1 MVVENVKN
9 KVFVFDTTLRDGEQS
24 PGIHLNTR
32 EKLEIAQ
39 QLAKL
44 NVDVIEAG
52 FPISS
57 KSDFSSV
64 KEISAKIRDRR
75 IAALARA
82 NFKDIDAAGEAL
94 KGATWPVIH
103 TFISSSDIHLKY
115 QLKKSR
121 EEVLELASEA
131 VKRSLKYTDMVE
143 FSAMD
148 ATRSDRVFLCKLFEA
163 AIKSGAKV
171 INIPDTVGYIL
182 PDEFGEMID
191 YIFENTAGIE
201 NVTVSVHC
209 HDDLGLAVANSLA
222 AIKHGARQVEC
233 AVNGIGE
240 RAGNASLEE
249 VVMIIDTR
257 KKDLG
262 LYTDINISE
271 IIRTS
276 GIVKSLTGYII
287 PPNKAIVGKN
297 AFSHEA
303 GIHQDGMLK
312 DRSTYEIIKPEDI
325 GLKSSELIL
334 GKHSGRHAFLERLKE
349 LGIQLDD
356 KNLEKAFEKFKNLAE
371 KKGALNDHDIKA
383 IVENEIR
390 EVNEYLLLKY
400 YRVQSGSDVK
410 ASSSVGIEI
419 NGKLYEGTS
428 AGDGQVD
435 ASFKA
440 IDKITGMKIKLVE
453 YNIEAVSGGR
463 DALGSV
469 KIVVSSNGIEVM
481 GSGISTDIVEAS
493 IKAYVSAMNRIM
505 ETKGSLGSQDSAS

>member
-1 MVVENVKN
+1 MEYKKN
-9 KVFVFDTTLRDGEQS
+9 KIYIFDTTLRDGEQA

-39 QLAKL
+39 QLARL
-44 NVDVIEAG
+44 NVDIIEAG
-52 FPISS
+52 FPITSRG
-57 KSDFSSV
+57 DFDSV
-64 KEISAKIRDRR
+64 KEISAKIRDRK

-82 NFKDIDAAGEAL
+82 NSKDIDTAGEAL
-94 KGATWPVIH
+94 KGAEQPVIH

-121 EEVLELASEA
+121 EEVLELAEEA
-131 VKRSLKYTDMVE
+131 VKRSLKYTDVVE

-148 ATRSDRVFLCKLFEA
+148 ATRSDREFLCRLFEL
-163 AIKSGAKV
+163 AIRSGARV
-171 INIPDTVGYIL
+171 INVPDTVGYAI

-201 NVTVSVHC
+201 DVIVSVHC
-209 HDDLGLAVANSLA
+209 HNDLGLAVANSLI
-222 AIKHGARQVEC
+222 AIEHGVRQVEC
-233 AVNGIGE
+233 AVNGLGE

-249 VVMIIDTR
+249 VAMIIDTR

-262 LYTDINISE
+262 VYTDINIGE

-276 GIVKSLTGYII
+276 SIVKSLTGYVVA
-287 PPNKAIVGKN
+287 PNKAIVGKN

-325 GLKSSELIL
+325 GLKSSKLVL
-334 GKHSGRHAFLERLKE
+334 GKHSGRHAFVERLAE
-349 LGIQLDD
+349 LGIRLEEND
-356 KNLEKAFEKFKNLAE
+356 LEKAFERFKDLAE
-371 KKGALNDHDIKA
+371 KKGAINDQDIRA
-383 IVENEIR
+383 IAENELR
-390 EVNEYLLLKY
+390 EVSEHFLLKY
-400 YRVQSGSDVK
+400 YEVKSGSDIRA
-410 ASSSVGIEI
+410 ASKVGIEI
-419 NGKLYEGTS
+419 EGKIHEGS
-428 AGDGQVD
+428 SDGDGPVD

-440 IDKITGMKIKLVE
+440 IDKITKINAKLVE
-453 YNIEAVSGGR
+453 YNIEAVSGGK

-469 KIVVSSNGIEVM
+469 RVVVSTNGTEVM

-493 IKAYVSAMNRIM
+493 IKAYIDAMNRIV
-505 ETKGSLGSQDSAS
+505 ESAQ

>member
-1 MVVENVKN
+1 MENKKN
-9 KVFVFDTTLRDGEQS
+9 KIYIFDTTLRDGEQA

-39 QLAKL
+39 QLARL
-44 NVDVIEAG
+44 NVDTIEAG

-57 KSDFSSV
+57 KGDFYSV
-64 KEISAKIRDRR
+64 KEVSAKIRDRK

-94 KGATWPVIH
+94 KGAEQPVIH

-121 EEVLELASEA
+121 EEVLELAGEA
-131 VKRSLKYTDMVE
+131 VKRSLKYTDLVE

-148 ATRSDRVFLCKLFEA
+148 ATRTDPEFLCRIFEL
-163 AIKSGAKV
+163 AIKNGARI
-171 INIPDTVGYIL
+171 INIPDTVGYAI

-191 YIFENTAGIE
+191 FIFENTAGIE
-201 NVTVSVHC
+201 NVILSVHC
-209 HDDLGLAVANSLA
+209 HNDLGLAVANSLVA
-222 AIKHGARQVEC
+222 MKHGVRQIEC

-249 VVMIIDTR
+249 IAMIIDTR

-262 LYTDINISE
+262 VYTDIIIGE
-271 IIRTS
+271 IMRTS
-276 GIVKSLTGYII
+276 SIVKSLTGYVVA
-287 PPNKAIVGKN
+287 PNKAIVGKN

-325 GLKSSELIL
+325 GLKSSKLVL
-334 GKHSGRHAFLERLKE
+334 GKHSGRHAFVERLTD
-349 LGIQLDD
+349 LGIRLDEND
-356 KNLEKAFEKFKNLAE
+356 LEKAFERFKDLAD
-371 KKGALNDHDIKA
+371 KKGAINDQDIRA
-383 IVENEIR
+383 IAENEMR
-390 EVNEYLLLKY
+390 EVPEHFLLKY
-400 YRVQSGSDVK
+400 YEVRSGSDIR
-410 ASSSVGIEI
+410 ASSRVGLEI
-419 NGKLYEGTS
+419 DGKLNEDS
-428 AGDGQVD
+428 SEGDGPVD

-440 IDKITGMKIKLVE
+440 IDKITKINAKLVE
-453 YNIEAVSGGR
+453 YKIEAVSGGK

-469 KIVVSSNGIEVM
+469 RVVVSTNGTEVM

-493 IKAYVSAMNRIM
+493 IKAYIDAMNRIV
-505 ETKGSLGSQDSAS
+505 EIHD

>member
-1 MVVENVKN
+1 MDTKEKIYI
-9 KVFVFDTTLRDGEQS
+9 FDTTLRDGEQA

-57 KSDFSSV
+57 KSDFYSV
-64 KEISAKIRDRR
+64 KELSKSIKNRK

-94 KGATWPVIH
+94 KEAEQPVIH

-115 QLKKSR
+115 QLKKNR
-121 EEVLELASEA
+121 EEVLGIAGEA
-131 VKRSLKYTDMVE
+131 VKRSRQYTDMVE

-148 ATRSDRVFLCKLFEA
+148 ATRSDWEFLCRLYEV
-163 AIKSGAKV
+163 AIKNGAGI
-171 INIPDTVGYIL
+171 INVPDTVGYTI
-182 PDEFGEMID
+182 PDEFGKMID
-191 YIFENTAGIE
+191 YIFENTDGIE
-201 NVTVSVHC
+201 DVVLSVHC
-209 HDDLGLAVANSLA
+209 HNDLGLAVANSLI
-222 AIKHGARQVEC
+222 AIKHGAKQVEC
-233 AVNGIGE
+233 AVNGVGE

-249 VVMIIDTR
+249 IVMIIDTR
-257 KKDLG
+257 KEDLG
-262 LYTDINISE
+262 VYTDINIGE

-276 GIVKSLTGYII
+276 SLVKSLTGYLIA
-287 PPNKAIVGKN
+287 PNKAIVGKN

-325 GLKSSELIL
+325 GLKSSKLVL
-334 GKHSGRHAFLERLKE
+334 GKHSGRHAFVERLIE
-349 LGIQLDD
+349 LGIQLSEED
-356 KNLEKAFEKFKNLAE
+356 LENAFERFKDLAE
-371 KKGALNDHDIKA
+371 KKGAINDGDIRA
-383 IVENEIR
+383 IAENEIR
-390 EVNEYLLLKY
+390 EVKEHFLLKY
-400 YRVQSGSDVK
+400 YRVQSGSDIS
-410 ASSSVGIEI
+410 ATSTVGIEI
-419 NGKLYEGTS
+419 KGRVHEESSK
-428 AGDGQVD
+428 GDGPVD

-440 IDKITGMKIKLVE
+440 IDKIAKINAKLVE
-453 YNIEAVSGGR
+453 YNIEAVSGGK

-469 KIVVSSNGIEVM
+469 KVLVSTNGIEVM

-493 IKAYVSAMNRIM
+493 IKAYIDAMNRIM
-505 ETKGSLGSQDSAS
+505 ESNE

>member
-1 MVVENVKN
+1 MMENKKN
-9 KVFVFDTTLRDGEQS
+9 KIYIFDTTLRDGEQA
-24 PGIHLNTR
+24 PGIHLNTK

-44 NVDVIEAG
+44 NVDIIEAG

-57 KSDFSSV
+57 KSDFNSV
-64 KEISAKIRDRR
+64 KEISGKIKDRR

-94 KGATWPVIH
+94 KGAKQPVIH

-121 EEVLELASEA
+121 EEVLELAEEA

-148 ATRSDRVFLCKLFEA
+148 ATRSDWKFLCKLFEVV
-163 AIKSGAKV
+163 IRSGARV
-171 INIPDTVGYIL
+171 INIPDTVGYAI
-182 PDEFGEMID
+182 PNEFGRMID
-191 YIFENTAGIE
+191 YIFENTRGIE
-201 NVTVSVHC
+201 DVIVSVHC
-209 HDDLGLAVANSLA
+209 HDDLGLAVANSLM
-222 AIKHGARQVEC
+222 AIEHGARQVEC

-257 KKDLG
+257 KRDLG
-262 LYTDINISE
+262 VYTDINIGE
-271 IIRTS
+271 ITRTS
-276 GIVKSLTGYII
+276 SIVKSLTGYVVA
-287 PPNKAIVGKN
+287 PNKAIVGKN

-312 DRSTYEIIKPEDI
+312 DRSTYEIIKPENI
-325 GLKSSELIL
+325 GLKSSKLVL
-334 GKHSGRHAFLERLKE
+334 GKHSGRHAFIERLTE
-349 LGIQLDD
+349 LGIQLEEND
-356 KNLEKAFEKFKNLAE
+356 LEKAFERFKSLAE
-371 KKGALNDHDIKA
+371 KKGAINDQDIKA
-383 IVENEIR
+383 IVENELR
-390 EVNEYLLLKY
+390 EVSEHFSLKY
-400 YRVQSGSDVK
+400 YKVQSGSNIQ
-410 ASSSVGIEI
+410 ATSTVGIEI
-419 NGKLYEGTS
+419 EGRVHKGTS
-428 AGDGQVD
+428 TGDGQVD

-440 IDKITGMKIKLVE
+440 IDKITKINAKLVE
-453 YNIEAVSGGR
+453 YNIEAVSGGK

-469 KIVVSSNGIEVM
+469 KIVVSTNGTEVM

-493 IKAYVSAMNRIM
+493 IKAYIDAMNRIV
-505 ETKGSLGSQDSAS
+505 ESTE